1 MIQNQVRAFL
11 QLAEE
16 ERAILQV
23 VEEAIGVSKVIRQ
36 KWEEIR
42 ERFIKSITQDITYSQ
57 ESGLA
62 QPELNK
68 EIVARGWFAMNESF
82 LWTIVQHNK
91 EVELE
96 EIVYTLTEMYTTGLY
111 K

>member
-1 MIQNQVRAFL
+1 MGGDSGTFY
-11 QLAEE
+11 
-16 ERAILQV
+16 
-23 VEEAIGVSKVIRQ
+23 
-36 KWEEIR
+36 
-42 ERFIKSITQDITYSQ
+42 KSIKQDITYSQ

-62 QPELNK
+62 QPNLNK

-82 LWTIVQHNK
+82 LWTITQNDK
-91 EVELE
+91 KINLE